1 MDKDLAQ
8 VPKLPKD
15 WKRWAD
21 KVAVRENFI
30 FYHYK
35 RGGAKTGYC
44 TFCGKEVPI
53 SGHPYHNKEGRCI
66 RCRHPVVFKALGR
79 AGYFQTD
86 KYYAYL
92 VQRCRDGF
100 VVREFRADRTYR
112 KDTLPHSEPYWHE
125 FRRSIYDR
133 TGEIRSYYWGMYCQR
148 ETRWIAGSPCYYD
161 WIDASLFQTEP
172 EYYDSFVLC
181 ALKAP
186 VIQRIYD
193 KPLLASVLRQLLTH
207 DACGGYEVNQLK
219 ERFYSKEEMEA
230 DRKATAE
237 QEEQEKERQW
247 QQQVMKCQEK
257 LASCYNGSA
266 ESLIQFM
273 HGYHFGEIRKAA
285 LGMVYEKLLEW
296 PAGCAQTLEAAEMWK
311 FFELC
316 GSLVMY
322 EPRPRREILTMVQT
336 IVGGE
341 AA

>member
-1 MDKDLAQ
+1 M
-8 VPKLPKD
+8 
-15 WKRWAD
+15 
-21 KVAVRENFI
+21 
-30 FYHYK
+30 
-35 RGGAKTGYC
+35 
-44 TFCGKEVPI
+44 
-53 SGHPYHNKEGRCI
+53 
-66 RCRHPVVFKALGR
+66 
-79 AGYFQTD
+79 
-86 KYYAYL
+86 
-92 VQRCRDGF
+92 
-100 VVREFRADRTYR
+100 
-112 KDTLPHSEPYWHE
+112 
-125 FRRSIYDR
+125 
-133 TGEIRSYYWGMYCQR
+133 
-148 ETRWIAGSPCYYD
+148 
-161 WIDASLFQTEP
+161 
-172 EYYDSFVLC
+172 
-181 ALKAP
+181 
-186 VIQRIYD
+186 IQRIYD

-207 DACGGYEVNQLK
+207 DACSGYEVNQLK

-237 QEEQEKERQW
+237 QEEQEKESQW

-257 LASCYNGSA
+257 LESCYNGSA

-322 EPRPRREILTMVQT
+322 EPRPRGEILTMVQT

>member
-1 MDKDLAQ
+1 M
-8 VPKLPKD
+8 
-15 WKRWAD
+15 
-21 KVAVRENFI
+21 VRPFLTAEQ
-30 FYHYK
+30 H
-35 RGGAKTGYC
+35 RQ
-44 TFCGKEVPI
+44 
-53 SGHPYHNKEGRCI
+53 
-66 RCRHPVVFKALGR
+66 L
-79 AGYFQTD
+79 
-86 KYYAYL
+86 
-92 VQRCRDGF
+92 
-100 VVREFRADRTYR
+100 
-112 KDTLPHSEPYWHE
+112 
-125 FRRSIYDR
+125 
-133 TGEIRSYYWGMYCQR
+133 
-148 ETRWIAGSPCYYD
+148 YD

-207 DACGGYEVNQLK
+207 DACSGYEVNQLK

-285 LGMVYEKLLEW
+285 LGMVYENCW
-296 PAGCAQTLEAAEMWK
+296 NGRQAALRPLRRRK
-311 FFELC
+311 C
-316 GSLVMY
+316 GNF
-322 EPRPRREILTMVQT
+322 
-336 IVGGE
+336 
-341 AA
+341 